1 MAFHNI
7 APPGITASVAPT
19 NRDKNHTLLA
29 PVHPNSSGIDA
40 RRASSLTY
48 SSECSILSGVVG
60 FVNGIAPMGGVACD
74 ADGGPDC
81 VAVGG
86 YGIADVVVMDA
97 LQIRI
102 FVDAGREPGS
112 VKAIPDHIPHSS
124 VEAAQIDDTFI
135 AFAAMDG
142 RLSLPRT

>member
-86 YGIADVVVMDA
+86 YGMGS
-97 LQIRI
+97 
-102 FVDAGREPGS
+102 AGQQRPGGFGPGGAKGPGRNREIGAAGATGGQQKRGGAAPPAPPGAGL
-112 VKAIPDHIPHSS
+112 VK
-124 VEAAQIDDTFI
+124 
-135 AFAAMDG
+135 
-142 RLSLPRT
+142 